1 LKDYKEVSY
10 WQKSVKIIIEV
21 TIPQI
26 GDRIREA
33 RKSLNISQTKAAAE
47 ADMSQA
53 NLNRIE
59 TEEAKGVP
67 FETLMKIASAIGIQH
82 QLKKALL
89 EKITE
94 TLSNSQT
101 MKV

>member
-1 LKDYKEVSY
+1 LKDYREVSY

-67 FETLMKIASAIGIQH
+67 FETLMKIAEAIGIKH